1 MDKDIIFSSE
11 QYERAY
17 QKIKNRVTE
26 EISSVQ
32 NPTAIVLGGQP
43 GAGKSSIY
51 KEADRRFNKNIAHI
65 DIDKFR
71 EHHPDAANLNK
82 NPETYGDNTQKF
94 AGAVVDRLI
103 DELGEQ
109 RVNMIIESSM
119 KSPNAAFQD
128 YEMLNPHG
136 YKIEAQIMAT
146 PKEISWQGVQDRYE
160 KEKKE
165 GKLARTVPK
174 VFHDYVVENI
184 GNSLDMIYQSGKMS
198 DIIIY
203 NRDMEVLY
211 QMAETPHINPSIML
225 ESIINQSALGG
236 KAMTNMESEELINKA
251 RTADLADYFRTS
263 GYSLKK
269 ICGETYVKEIK
280 GLVINT
286 ESNSWYSH
294 YHQVGRVNNS
304 IDCLTLLLDKTFKEA
319 VFELT
324 GQDISYTR
332 SSEKKAEWKPNIQKT
347 AQKSQEPK
355 EKKQLEMPEHAPTQR
370 RVFGYL
376 HTGRKISNDVIRELI
391 NEKLLYQTQVEFKGK
406 LQDQPVTYKRANAVF
421 VHKDEN
427 GNDVGGEVQGLDIN
441 KRFKGTVAGTG
452 ETFFKFVP
460 VKEAKPVRAFVFESA
475 IDLMSFYTMCT
486 DKSKLTG
493 TMLVS
498 MAGLKNFVVDKLRE
512 QGLHVISAVDN
523 DDAGRKFERINE
535 LPRSESVKDKLDIHN
550 FKDWNERLVY
560 QTEHPN
566 FLSEESKII
575 SEIKEK
581 ISKENTNN
589 MNSLGRR

>member
-17 QKIKNRVTE
+17 QKIKNRVTD

-43 GAGKSSIY
+43 GAGKSSLY
-51 KEADRRFNKNIAHI
+51 KEADIRFSKNIAHI

-71 EHHPDAANLNK
+71 EYHPDAAELNK
-82 NPETYGDNTQKF
+82 VPETYGQNTNEF

-103 DELGEQ
+103 DELGEK
-109 RVNMIIESSM
+109 RFNMIIESSM
-119 KSPNAAFQD
+119 KSPNAAFQNYD
-128 YEMLNPHG
+128 LLNPRG
-136 YKIEAQIMAT
+136 YKLEAQVMAT
-146 PKEISWQGVQDRYE
+146 PKEISWQSVQDRYE
-160 KEKKE
+160 KEKQE

-174 VFHDYVVENI
+174 DFHDYVVENI
-184 GNSLDMIYQSGKMS
+184 ANSLDMIYQSNKMN

-203 NRDMEVLY
+203 NRDMEVVY
-211 QMAETPHINPSIML
+211 QMTETPHINPSIL
-225 ESIINQSALGG
+225 LDSIINQSVLGG
-236 KAMTNMESEELINKA
+236 KAMTDIENKELIEKA

-263 GYSLKK
+263 GYTLKK
-269 ICGETYVKEIK
+269 ICGETYVNEIK

-286 ESNSWYSH
+286 ESNSWFSH
-294 YHQVGRVNNS
+294 YQQVGRRNNS
-304 IDCLTLLLDKTFKEA
+304 IDCLTMILDKSFKEA
-319 VFELT
+319 VYELT
-324 GQDISYTR
+324 GQDISHTR
-332 SSEKKAEWKPNIQKT
+332 SSDRRTEQKPIMKAATQKP
-347 AQKSQEPK
+347 QEPK
-355 EKKQLEMPEHAPTQR
+355 EKKEIEMPEHAPTQR

-376 HTGRKISNDVIRELI
+376 HTGRHISNDVIRELV

-427 GNDVGGEVQGLDIN
+427 GNEVGGEVQGLDIN

-486 DKSKLTG
+486 DKSRLKG

-498 MAGLKNFVVDKLRE
+498 MAGLKNFVVEQLRA

-523 DDAGRKFERINE
+523 DDAGRKFERLNE
-535 LPRSESVKDKLDIHN
+535 LTRSDSVKDKLDIHN
-550 FKDWNERLVY
+550 FKDWNERLEY
-560 QTEHPN
+560 QTKHPE
-566 FLSEESKII
+566 FLAEEPKII

-581 ISKENTNN
+581 ISKENSNF
-589 MNSLGRR
+589 NSLGGR

>member
-17 QKIKNRVTE
+17 QKIKNRVTD

-43 GAGKSSIY
+43 GAGKSSLY
-51 KEADRRFNKNIAHI
+51 KEADIRFRKNIAHI

-71 EHHPDAANLNK
+71 EYHPDAAELNK
-82 NPETYGDNTQKF
+82 VPETYGQNTNEF

-103 DELGEQ
+103 DELGEK
-109 RVNMIIESSM
+109 RFNMIIESSM
-119 KSPNAAFQD
+119 KSPNAAFQNYD
-128 YEMLNPHG
+128 LLNPRG
-136 YKIEAQIMAT
+136 YKLEAQVMAT
-146 PKEISWQGVQDRYE
+146 PKEISWQSVQDRYE
-160 KEKKE
+160 KEKQE

-174 VFHDYVVENI
+174 DFHDYVVENI
-184 GNSLDMIYQSGKMS
+184 ANSLDMIYQSNKMN

-203 NRDMEVLY
+203 NRDMEVVY
-211 QMAETPHINPSIML
+211 QMTETPQINPSIL
-225 ESIINQSALGG
+225 LDSIINQSALGG
-236 KAMTNMESEELINKA
+236 KAMTDIENKELIEKA

-263 GYSLKK
+263 GYTLKK
-269 ICGETYVKEIK
+269 ICGETYVNEIK

-286 ESNSWYSH
+286 ESNSWFSH
-294 YHQVGRVNNS
+294 YQQVGRRNNS
-304 IDCLTLLLDKTFKEA
+304 IDCLTMILDKSFKEA
-319 VFELT
+319 VYELT
-324 GQDISYTR
+324 GQDISHTR
-332 SSEKKAEWKPNIQKT
+332 SSDRRTEQKPIMKAATQKP
-347 AQKSQEPK
+347 QEPK
-355 EKKQLEMPEHAPTQR
+355 EKKEIEMPEHAPTQR

-376 HTGRKISNDVIRELI
+376 HTGRHISNDVIRELV

-427 GNDVGGEVQGLDIN
+427 GNEVGGEVQGLDIN

-486 DKSKLTG
+486 DKSRLKG

-498 MAGLKNFVVDKLRE
+498 MAGLKNFVVEQLRA

-523 DDAGRKFERINE
+523 DDAGRKFERLNE
-535 LPRSESVKDKLDIHN
+535 LTRSDSVKDKLDIHN
-550 FKDWNERLVY
+550 FKDWNERLEY
-560 QTEHPN
+560 QTKHPD
-566 FLSEESKII
+566 FLAEEPKII

-581 ISKENTNN
+581 ISKENSNY
-589 MNSLGRR
+589 NSLGGR

>member
-17 QKIKNRVTE
+17 QKIKNRVTD

-43 GAGKSSIY
+43 GAGKSSLY
-51 KEADRRFNKNIAHI
+51 KEADIRFRKNIAHI

-71 EHHPDAANLNK
+71 EYHPDAAELNK
-82 NPETYGDNTQKF
+82 VPETYGQNTNEF

-103 DELGEQ
+103 DELGEK
-109 RVNMIIESSM
+109 RFNMIIESSM
-119 KSPNAAFQD
+119 KSPNAAFQNYD
-128 YEMLNPHG
+128 LLNPRG
-136 YKIEAQIMAT
+136 YKLEAQVMAT
-146 PKEISWQGVQDRYE
+146 PKEISWQSVQDRYE
-160 KEKKE
+160 KEKQE

-174 VFHDYVVENI
+174 DFHDYVVENI
-184 GNSLDMIYQSGKMS
+184 ANSLDMIYQSNKMN

-203 NRDMEVLY
+203 NRDMEVVY
-211 QMAETPHINPSIML
+211 QMTETPQINPSIL
-225 ESIINQSALGG
+225 LDSIIHQSALGG
-236 KAMTNMESEELINKA
+236 KAMTDIENKELIEKA

-263 GYSLKK
+263 GYTLKK
-269 ICGETYVKEIK
+269 ICGETYVNEIK

-286 ESNSWYSH
+286 ESNSWFSH
-294 YHQVGRVNNS
+294 YQQVGRRNNS
-304 IDCLTLLLDKTFKEA
+304 IDCLTMILDKSFKEA
-319 VFELT
+319 VYELT
-324 GQDISYTR
+324 GQDISHSR
-332 SSEKKAEWKPNIQKT
+332 SSDRRTEQKPIMKAATQKP
-347 AQKSQEPK
+347 QEPK
-355 EKKQLEMPEHAPTQR
+355 EKKEIEMPEHAPTQR

-376 HTGRKISNDVIRELI
+376 HTGRHISNDVIRELV

-427 GNDVGGEVQGLDIN
+427 GNEVGGEVQGLDIN
-441 KRFKGTVAGTG
+441 KRFKGTVGGTG

-460 VKEAKPVRAFVFESA
+460 VKEVKPVRAFVFESA

-486 DKSKLTG
+486 DKSRLKG

-498 MAGLKNFVVDKLRE
+498 MAGLKNFVVEQLRA

-523 DDAGRKFERINE
+523 DDAGRKFERLNE
-535 LPRSESVKDKLDIHN
+535 LTRSDSVKDKLDIHN
-550 FKDWNERLVY
+550 FKDWNERLEY
-560 QTEHPN
+560 QTKHPD
-566 FLSEESKII
+566 FLAEEPKII

-581 ISKENTNN
+581 ISKENSNY
-589 MNSLGRR
+589 NSLGGR

>member
-17 QKIKNRVTE
+17 QKIKNRVTD

-43 GAGKSSIY
+43 GAGKSSLY
-51 KEADRRFNKNIAHI
+51 KEADIRFRKNIAHI

-71 EHHPDAANLNK
+71 EYHPDAAELNK
-82 NPETYGDNTQKF
+82 VPETYGQNTNEF

-103 DELGEQ
+103 DELGEK
-109 RVNMIIESSM
+109 RFNMIIESSM
-119 KSPNAAFQD
+119 KSPNAAFQNYD
-128 YEMLNPHG
+128 LLNPRG
-136 YKIEAQIMAT
+136 YKLEAQVMAT
-146 PKEISWQGVQDRYE
+146 PKEISWQSVQDRYE
-160 KEKKE
+160 KEKQE

-174 VFHDYVVENI
+174 DFHDYVVENI
-184 GNSLDMIYQSGKMS
+184 ANSLDMIYQSNKMN

-203 NRDMEVLY
+203 NRDMEVVY
-211 QMAETPHINPSIML
+211 QMTETPHINPSIL
-225 ESIINQSALGG
+225 LDSIINQSVLGG
-236 KAMTNMESEELINKA
+236 KAMTDIENKELIEKA

-263 GYSLKK
+263 GYTLKK
-269 ICGETYVKEIK
+269 ICGETYVNEIK

-286 ESNSWYSH
+286 ESNSWFSH
-294 YHQVGRVNNS
+294 YQQVGRRNNS
-304 IDCLTLLLDKTFKEA
+304 IDCLTMILDKTFKEA
-319 VFELT
+319 VYELT
-324 GQDISYTR
+324 GQDISQTR
-332 SSEKKAEWKPNIQKT
+332 SSDRRTEKKPIVKAAPQK
-347 AQKSQEPK
+347 QQEPK
-355 EKKQLEMPEHAPTQR
+355 EKKEIEMPEHAPTQR

-376 HTGRKISNDVIRELI
+376 HTGRHISNDVIRELV

-427 GNDVGGEVQGLDIN
+427 GNEVGGEVQGLDIN

-486 DKSKLTG
+486 DKSRLKG

-498 MAGLKNFVVDKLRE
+498 MAGLKNFVVEQLRA

-523 DDAGRKFERINE
+523 DDAGRKFERLNE
-535 LPRSESVKDKLDIHN
+535 LTRSDSVKDKLDIHN
-550 FKDWNERLVY
+550 FKDWNERLEY
-560 QTEHPN
+560 QTKHPE
-566 FLSEESKII
+566 FLAEEPKII

-581 ISKENTNN
+581 ISKENSNF
-589 MNSLGRR
+589 NSLGGR